1 MNSFAAF
8 WESLGCD
15 KFFLILGGVLFIAH
29 IILLLYRYALLVKKQ
44 QRSGRREKVSVI
56 ITCSNKAELL
66 KENLV
71 AYLEQDYPSFEV
83 IVVDECSE
91 DDTQEVLS
99 EYQKRYPHS
108 KTTRIFPDTK
118 FRRTKK
124 IAIHIGVLA
133 ATYDILLF
141 AEINARPNSKN
152 WIGSMQSYFDRNTA
166 VVLGYA
172 NYAAVKG

>member
-1 MNSFAAF
+1 MTIFVCFLGNGRFEVVKSSGFKCINFDFDMNSFAAF

-56 ITCSNKAELL
+56 ITCSIKAELL

-99 EYQKRYPHS
+99 EYQKRYP
-108 KTTRIFPDTK
+108 
-118 FRRTKK
+118 
-124 IAIHIGVLA
+124 
-133 ATYDILLF
+133 
-141 AEINARPNSKN
+141 
-152 WIGSMQSYFDRNTA
+152 Q
-166 VVLGYA
+166 
-172 NYAAVKG
+172 